1 MELIKKDIEKIK
13 FQLECCSNDME
24 RQQLQKKFEE
34 KKNLLKK
41 QEHVEDDLN
50 EQQIDETNRR
60 AHLQSLEYQPLVHE
74 VS

>member
-13 FQLECCSNDME
+13 LQLECCSDDME
-24 RQQLQKKFEE
+24 RQQLQKKLEE

-60 AHLQSLEYQPLVHE
+60 ARLQSLEYQPLVHK